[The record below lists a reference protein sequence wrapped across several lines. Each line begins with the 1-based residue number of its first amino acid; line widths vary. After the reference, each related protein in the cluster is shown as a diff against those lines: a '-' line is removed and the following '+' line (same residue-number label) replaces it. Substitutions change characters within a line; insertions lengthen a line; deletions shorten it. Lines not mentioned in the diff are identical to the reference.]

1 MNKNQILENSTTYNI
16 SYGFT
21 GGDKV
26 RYGKLM
32 VLNTTEQYDKF
43 WEAVD
48 KDANWTLDL
57 RKTYIYV
64 VDGEKF
70 KIDNLFEDE
79 DSTFRVFEILN
90 DE

>member
-1 MNKNQILENSTTYNI
+1 MNKKQILEDSVTYNI
-16 SYGFT
+16 SYGFA
-21 GGDKV
+21 GGNKV

-32 VLNTTEQYDKF
+32 VLGTTEQYDKF

-48 KDANWTLDL
+48 KDAVWTLDL
-57 RKTYIYV
+57 RKEYIYV

-70 KIDNLFEDE
+70 KIDNLFLDE
-79 DSTFRVFEILN
+79 DSIFRVFEILN